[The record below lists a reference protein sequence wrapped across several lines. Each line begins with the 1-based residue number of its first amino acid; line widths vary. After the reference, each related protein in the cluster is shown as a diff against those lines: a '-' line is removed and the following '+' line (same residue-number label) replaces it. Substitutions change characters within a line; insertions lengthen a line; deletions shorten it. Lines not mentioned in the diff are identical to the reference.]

1 MDIQAEIEAEHSKK
15 MAIKVANYIGDNR
28 KRFRIL
34 LELFLGN
41 EPILVQRSGY
51 PLSYCFDAHP
61 EMVAEYAIEL
71 IDSLNRKE
79 KRHVATKRNVLRT
92 VSGIEIPESRVGM
105 MAQYCF
111 DILEHRDEP
120 IAVRVYAMQ
129 ILYNISNKEP
139 DLKPELK
146 MLIESFV
153 ELEGKGIRS
162 RGYRLI
168 KKLNREIK
176 DQ

>member
-1 MDIQAEIEAEHSKK
+1 MDIQAEIAAEHSKK
-15 MAIKVANYIGDNR
+15 MAIKVAKYIGNNP
-28 KRFRIL
+28 KRFRL
-34 LELFLGN
+34 LLDIFLGTD
-41 EPILVQRSGY
+41 PVLVQRSGY
-51 PLSYCFDAHP
+51 PMSYCFDAHP
-61 EMVAEYAIEL
+61 KMVTEFSIEL
-71 IDSLNRKE
+71 IDSLNRKD
-79 KRHVATKRNVLRT
+79 KRHIATKRNVLRT
-92 VSGIEIPESRVGM
+92 ISGIEIPASRVGM

-111 DILEHRDEP
+111 DILEHREDP

-153 ELEGKGIRS
+153 ELEGTGIRS
-162 RGYRLI
+162 RGYRLL
-168 KKLNREIK
+168 KKLNREIQ